1 MRGTSYGPWHTNP
14 RGHITELE
22 KERHYERLVVEGATD
37 LFSTLTPEQRS
48 GVRDF
53 ILQRC
58 GAKKQSVDANLSSA
72 LYVDDFD
79 YPPVPP
85 RVYFT
90 HADYMGHIAPQ
101 IYPTW
106 WPHLLH
112 MTDPLNK
119 YSEVILTGAIGI
131 GKSTL
136 AMMLLSYKLYRLSC
150 LRDPAI
156 YYGLSKNSKIVF
168 GLYSITLEHAES
180 TGFYT
185 LRDQMLG
192 ESPYFVER
200 FPRVQAPQE
209 YIRFNKAIEVI
220 TGSGVLHTL
229 GRNLFSLGI
238 DELNFMK
245 RGKEGQNKPM
255 ELANAVTRRLES
267 RFRQSSGDMPG
278 VCVFISSKRATGDF
292 IENRVK
298 SVRHLPNV
306 YIVDGP
312 IWEFKPT
319 DYSGLKFRV
328 SLGTTGVDAMLLDE
342 VEFDELGKAVRTVP
356 VDSGTREGE
365 VIEVPVEFFHSF
377 KTELMGALRDIAG
390 VSTDAINPLFKQK
403 STLNAM
409 FDPTL
414 VSPFD
419 AETMPLHT
427 GAENLLEDVFQA
439 KRVSHVRLSSYAPL
453 RHPGVPRYIHV
464 DLALRNDRAG
474 IVMVHPS
481 EHYREK
487 REQPD
492 PETKLPRYNTV
503 SNVEVDFV
511 IAVTSSMDKT
521 HQIDLAKIRK
531 FIMWLRSL
539 GFWIKLVTF
548 DSFNSAD
555 SIQRL
560 SENKIPSELLS
571 VDKTPHPYLTLRQVI
586 SEGRLK
592 APRHN
597 LLLSEMTSLEYD
609 IVNKKIDHPKDGS
622 KDCADALCGAVYSCV
637 TDERALVD
645 KDSPKS
651 APSVAR
657 SRENDRLAAKLS
669 ALNKKG

>member
-1 MRGTSYGPWHTNP
+1 MRGTAYGPWHTNP
-14 RGHITELE
+14 RAPVTEAE

-48 GVRDF
+48 AVRNF
-53 ILQRC
+53 ILLRC
-58 GAKKQSVDANLSSA
+58 GAKKQPVNENLTAA
-72 LYVDDFD
+72 LYADDYE

-85 RVYFT
+85 RIFFT
-90 HADYMGHIAPQ
+90 HSDYLGHIAPQ
-101 IYPTW
+101 IFPTW

-119 YSEVILTGAIGI
+119 YSEIILTGAIGM
-131 GKSTL
+131 GKTLL
-136 AMMLLSYKLYRLSC
+136 AMMVLTYKLYRLSC
-150 LRDPAI
+150 LRDPAH
-156 YYGLSKNSKIVF
+156 YYGLSKASKIVF

-185 LRDQMLG
+185 LRDQLLG
-192 ESPYFVER
+192 ESPYFTER
-200 FPRVQAPQE
+200 FPRLPSPQE
-209 YIRFNKAIEVI
+209 YIRFNKSIEVI
-220 TGSGVLHTL
+220 TGSNVLHTI
-229 GRNLFSLGI
+229 GKNLFSLGI

-298 SVRHLPNV
+298 SVRHLPSV

-342 VEFDELGKAVRTVP
+342 VEFDELGKAVRVVP
-356 VDSGTREGE
+356 VESGEREGE
-365 VIEVPVEFFHSF
+365 IIEVPVEFFNSF
-377 KTELMGALRDIAG
+377 KTEIMGALRDIAG

-403 STLNAM
+403 SVLTAM
-409 FDPTL
+409 FDPQL

-419 AETMPLHT
+419 AETMPLYT
-427 GAENLLEDVFQA
+427 GSADLLENVFRA
-439 KRVSHVRLSSYAPL
+439 KRVTQLRLSSYAPS
-453 RHPGVPRYIHV
+453 RHPTAPRYIHV

-487 REQPD
+487 R
-492 PETKLPRYNTV
+492 PEADKETSLPKYNMV
-503 SNVEVDFV
+503 SNVEVDF
-511 IAVTSSMDKT
+511 IMAVTSSSDKSQ
-521 HQIDLAKIRK
+521 QIDLAKIRK
-531 FIMWLRSL
+531 FILWLRSL
-539 GFWIKLVTF
+539 GYWIKLVTF

-560 SENKIPSELLS
+560 SENKVTAELLS
-571 VDKTPHPYLTLRQVI
+571 VDKSPHPYLTLRQVI

-592 APRHN
+592 SPQHR
-597 LLLSEMTSLEYD
+597 LLLSELTCLEHD
-609 IVNKKIDHPKDGS
+609 IIHGKIDHPKDGS

-645 KDSPKS
+645 KDKPKS

-657 SRENDRLAAKLS
+657 SRENDRLAAKL
-669 ALNKKG
+669 AEINKKG